1 MIDGIED
8 SSGWYVTSRID
19 GSISAPSLAGSH
31 ALGSGATSRR
41 NTTYSQGASRSNVV
55 GSVNT
60 GLETGN
66 RPYEP
71 AR

>member
-19 GSISAPSLAGSH
+19 GSISAPSFAGSH
-31 ALGSGATSRR
+31 ALGSAATSRR

-55 GSVNT
+55 GNVNT
-60 GLETGN
+60 RLNQAGL
-66 RPYEP
+66 PYEP
-71 AR
+71 AQ